1 MNGMIKESNLRVD
14 DLKIVGQLYLPDRGK
29 VPFPGVI
36 LCHGVPSGSVDP
48 NDGGYP
54 LLAITI
60 SERGL
65 AVYTFRFRGSGES
78 EGNFDILGW
87 LHDLRAAVDYMQN
100 APEVSPSK
108 LAVVGFSAGASVAI
122 CEAAVDRR
130 VAAVAACASPMDFR
144 AISEAEKPQ
153 YTTAYFRKIGI
164 IRDENYPPSLENWL
178 SGFRQVNA
186 LACVSQIAPRPLLFL
201 HSEGDKVV
209 PVGDSRKLFEK
220 AGEPK
225 KIHIFEGDEHRL
237 RKHEEAVEVL
247 IAWLKETL
255 GKI

>member
-1 MNGMIKESNLRVD
+1 MIKDANLRVD
-14 DLKIVGQLYLPDRGK
+14 NLKIVGQLYLPDQGK
-29 VPFPGVI
+29 APFPGVI

-48 NDGGYP
+48 KDGGYP
-54 LLAITI
+54 LLAKTI

-87 LHDLRAAVDYMQN
+87 LHDLRSAVDYMQN
-100 APEVSPSK
+100 ATEVNPKK

-122 CEAAVDRR
+122 CEAAGDRR

-144 AISEAEKPQ
+144 AISEAEKPE
-153 YTTAYFRKIGI
+153 YTTGYFRKIGI
-164 IRDENYPPSLENWL
+164 IRDDNYPPSLENWL

-186 LACVSQIAPRPLLFL
+186 LACVSKIAPRPLLFL

-209 PVGDSRKLFEK
+209 PVADSRKLFEM

-237 RKHEEAVEVL
+237 RKHAEAVEVL
-247 IAWLKETL
+247 IEWLKQTL